1 MMIIKIKDDQGLDTV
16 LKMDGYSREQRQ
28 NAKQVIR
35 TQFRETANKVFQDV
49 LGKPLPES
57 ITVNMA
63 ISDREEIKGESAARL
78 ASFNVELSRGG
89 SCFFTIR
96 EITVKTILEQSDSQL
111 LKSTV
116 IHEMFHAADQYM
128 LKSNREIFDDVEDD
142 INETADRFNHE
153 GQDAHIALLNMLQI
167 FDHYRAEGVA
177 LLGESLLMKTPFGKV
192 AHATVQFC
200 KTFELTMMRAQK
212 MIGGYRGST
221 IFDKE
226 TFHKAYHVAPI
237 ILLLVLE
244 QGEDIPSELA
254 QKALR
259 CLGSGQYDLTDEE
272 VASIM
277 RSAIN
282 LSLAGFIQGLICLGD
297 KVAPISP
304 FLDLCAS
311 IQKDGDDENID
322 FYEDLIEEPVSEEN
336 FNEAMDQIMGCCI
349 PEGELDSLYQKFM
362 KLPIDDPSYPEL
374 KEKAT
379 LLYSILKNDVDPD
392 RKEIAQWALT
402 YLFDEEDL
410 IHDDIPGIGYVD
422 DLVVLDY
429 AIDLL
434 ETE

>member
-1 MMIIKIKDDQGLDTV
+1 MNISVKDDQGLDTV
-16 LKMDGYSREQRQ
+16 LMMDGYSREQRQ
-28 NAKQVIR
+28 DAKRVIR
-35 TQFRETANKVFQDV
+35 AQFGEVANKVFQDV

-57 ITVNMA
+57 IIVNMA
-63 ISDREEIKGESAARL
+63 ISDREEMKGEGVARL
-78 ASFNVELSRGG
+78 ASYNVELSRDG
-89 SCFFTIR
+89 SSFFTIR
-96 EITVKTILEQSDSQL
+96 EITVKTILENSDSQL

-128 LKSNREIFDDVEDD
+128 LKSNREMFEDVEND
-142 INETADRFNHE
+142 IYKTADRFNHE
-153 GQDAHIALLNMLQI
+153 GQNAHIALLSTLQV

-177 LLGESLLMKTPFGKV
+177 LLGEALLMERPFGVV
-192 AHATVQFC
+192 AHATAQFC
-200 KTFELTMMRAQK
+200 KTFELTMMRAQ
-212 MIGGYRGST
+212 MRIGGHKEKA

-244 QGEDIPSELA
+244 QGEDIPSGVAE
-254 QKALR
+254 KALS
-259 CLGSGQYDLTDEE
+259 CLGSGQYNLSDGEIAT
-272 VASIM
+272 IM

-282 LSLAGFIQGLICLGD
+282 LSLAGYIQGLICLGD

-311 IQKDGDDENID
+311 IQKDGDDESID
-322 FYEDLIEEPVSEEN
+322 SYEDLIEEPVSEEN
-336 FNEAMDQIMGCCI
+336 FNEAMDQIMGCRI
-349 PEGELDSLYQKFM
+349 PEEELDGLYQEFVNH
-362 KLPIDDPSYPEL
+362 PIDDSSYPEL
-374 KEKAT
+374 KEKAEV
-379 LLYSILKNDVDPD
+379 LYCILKKDTDSD
-392 RKEIAQWALT
+392 RRKIAQWALT

-434 ETE
+434 DNE

>member
-1 MMIIKIKDDQGLDTV
+1 MNIFVRDDQGLDTV
-16 LKMDGYSREQRQ
+16 LMMDGYSGEQRQ
-28 NAKQVIR
+28 NAKQAIR
-35 TQFRETANKVFQDV
+35 AQFRETASKVFQEV

-63 ISDREEIKGESAARL
+63 ISDRDEMKGESAARL

-89 SCFFTIR
+89 SSFFTIR
-96 EITVKTILEQSDSQL
+96 EITVKTILEQSDSEL

-128 LKSNREIFDDVEDD
+128 LKSNREIFEDVEDD

-153 GQDAHIALLNMLQI
+153 GQDAHIALLSTLQI

-177 LLGESLLMKTPFGKV
+177 LLGESLLMKTEFGV
-192 AHATVQFC
+192 VTHATAQFC
-200 KTFELTMMRAQK
+200 KTFELTMLRAQRR
-212 MIGGYRGST
+212 IGGHRGND

-259 CLGSGQYDLTDEE
+259 CLGSGKYDLTDGEI
-272 VASIM
+272 ATIM

-322 FYEDLIEEPVSEEN
+322 SYEDLIEESVSEEN

-349 PEGELDSLYQKFM
+349 PEEELDGLYQKFM
-362 KLPIDDPSYPEL
+362 NHPIDDPSYPEL

-379 LLYSILKNDVDPD
+379 ILYSILKNDADTD
-392 RKEIAQWALT
+392 RRELAQWALT

-434 ETE
+434 EDE

>member
-1 MMIIKIKDDQGLDTV
+1 MPIFIRDNQGLDTV
-16 LKMDGYSREQRQ
+16 LMMDGYSKEQRQ
-28 NAKQVIR
+28 SAKQAIR
-35 TQFRETANKVFQDV
+35 AQFRETANKVFQEV
-49 LGKPLPES
+49 LDKPLPES

-63 ISDREEIKGESAARL
+63 ISDREEMKGESAARL

-89 SCFFTIR
+89 SSYFTIR

-128 LKSNREIFDDVEDD
+128 LKSNREIFEDVEDD

-153 GQDAHIALLNMLQI
+153 GQDVHIALLNMLQI
-167 FDHYRAEGVA
+167 FDHYRAEGIA
-177 LLGESLLMKTPFGKV
+177 LLGESLLMKTPFGAV
-192 AHATVQFC
+192 AHATAQFC
-200 KTFELTMMRAQK
+200 KTFELTILRAQRR
-212 MIGGYRGST
+212 IGGHRGND

-259 CLGSGQYDLTDEE
+259 CLGSGKYNLTDGE
-272 VASIM
+272 VATIM

-322 FYEDLIEEPVSEEN
+322 SYEDLIEEPVSEEN

-349 PEGELDSLYQKFM
+349 PETELDSLYQKFM
-362 KLPIDDPSYPEL
+362 NHPIDDPSYPEL
-374 KEKAT
+374 KEKAAF
-379 LLYSILKNDVDPD
+379 LYSILKNDADPD
-392 RKEIAQWALT
+392 RKEMAQWTLT

-434 ETE
+434 ENE

>member
-1 MMIIKIKDDQGLDTV
+1 MNIFIRDDQGLDTV
-16 LKMDGYSREQRQ
+16 LMMDGYSKEQRQ
-28 NAKQVIR
+28 SAKQAIR
-35 TQFRETANKVFQDV
+35 AQFRETASKVFQDV

-63 ISDREEIKGESAARL
+63 ISDREEMKGESAARL

-89 SCFFTIR
+89 SSFFTIR
-96 EITVKTILEQSDSQL
+96 EITVKTILEQSDSEL

-128 LKSNREIFDDVEDD
+128 LKSNREIFEDVEDD
-142 INETADRFNHE
+142 IYEDADRFNYD
-153 GQDAHIALLNMLQI
+153 GQNAHIALLNTLQV

-177 LLGESLLMKTPFGKV
+177 LLGESLLMKTPFGVV
-192 AHATVQFC
+192 AHATAQFC

-212 MIGGYRGST
+212 MIGGYRGSA

-259 CLGSGQYDLTDEE
+259 CLGSGKYDLTDGEI
-272 VASIM
+272 ATIM

-349 PEGELDSLYQKFM
+349 PEEELDGLYHKFM
-362 KLPIDDPSYPEL
+362 NHPIDDPSYPEL
-374 KEKAT
+374 KEKAGV
-379 LLYSILKNDVDPD
+379 LYSILKNDGDPD
-392 RKEIAQWALT
+392 RKEIAQWTLT

-410 IHDDIPGIGYVD
+410 IHDDILGIGYVD

-434 ETE
+434 EDE

>member
-1 MMIIKIKDDQGLDTV
+1 MNIYIRDDQGLDTV
-16 LKMDGYSREQRQ
+16 LKMDGYSGEQRQ
-28 NAKQVIR
+28 SAKQAIR
-35 TQFRETANKVFQDV
+35 AQFRETANKVFQDV

-63 ISDREEIKGESAARL
+63 ISDREEMKRESAARL

-96 EITVKTILEQSDSQL
+96 EITVKTILEESDSQL

-128 LKSNREIFDDVEDD
+128 LKSNREIFEDVEDD

-192 AHATVQFC
+192 VHATAQFC

-322 FYEDLIEEPVSEEN
+322 SYEDLIEEPVSEEN

-349 PEGELDSLYQKFM
+349 PEEELDILYQKFM
-362 KLPIDDPSYPEL
+362 SHPIDDPSYPEL
-374 KEKAT
+374 KEKAA
-379 LLYSILKNDVDPD
+379 LLYSILKNDADPD

-434 ETE
+434 EDE

>member
-1 MMIIKIKDDQGLDTV
+1 MMNIYIRDDQGLDTV
-16 LKMDGYSREQRQ
+16 LKMDGYSGEQRQ
-28 NAKQVIR
+28 SAKQAIR
-35 TQFRETANKVFQDV
+35 AQFRETANKVFQDV

-63 ISDREEIKGESAARL
+63 ISDREEMKRESAARL

-96 EITVKTILEQSDSQL
+96 EITVKTILEESDSQL

-128 LKSNREIFDDVEDD
+128 LKSNREIFEDVEDD

-192 AHATVQFC
+192 VHATAQFC

-322 FYEDLIEEPVSEEN
+322 SYEDLIEEPVSEEN

-349 PEGELDSLYQKFM
+349 PEEELDILYQKFM
-362 KLPIDDPSYPEL
+362 SHPIDDPSYPEL
-374 KEKAT
+374 KEKAA
-379 LLYSILKNDVDPD
+379 LLYSILKNDADPD

-434 ETE
+434 EDE